1 MSELERVSAE
11 ELLAEEASEIP
22 DKEVM
27 SLLDLFVNIDLA
39 LDLAAPIDLAVAA
52 NANAALPIDASVT
65 ANVLSFDSVAQAMA
79 TQHTSLDQY
88 LNADAIATA
97 PQDAAIDQS
106 NDVVDAGT
114 TGTADTGGTAPSPID
129 ATTTTTAADPTST
142 TSVDGVLSGGP
153 LLNVNVDVKL
163 DADIAAPIAGA
174 VAANANVGAP
184 IDGSVA
190 ANIGSFGSTSTAI
203 ADQTAVIAQT
213 ITDSTAHAD
222 AQQSAQIT
230 Q

>member
-1 MSELERVSAE
+1 MSELERISTE
-11 ELLAEEASEIP
+11 ELLAEEGTTIP

-65 ANVLSFDSVAQAMA
+65 ANVLSFDSVAQAMS

-106 NDVVDAGT
+106 NDVIDPGT
-114 TGTADTGGTAPSPID
+114 TSAGDTTAASPID
-129 ATTTTTAADPTST
+129 ATTTTVDPSTGGTTADTS
-142 TSVDGVLSGGP
+142 VLSGGP

-203 ADQTAVIAQT
+203 ADQTAIISQT
-213 ITDSTAHAD
+213 ITDSTAEAN
-222 AQQSAQIT
+222 AQQTAQIT